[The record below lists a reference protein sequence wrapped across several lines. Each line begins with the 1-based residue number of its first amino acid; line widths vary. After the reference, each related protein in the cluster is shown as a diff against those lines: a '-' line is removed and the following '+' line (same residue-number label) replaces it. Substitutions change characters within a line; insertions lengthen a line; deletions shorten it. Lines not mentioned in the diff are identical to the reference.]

1 MNGPIT
7 KVGVFNGIKSSGS
20 TDLVPPFLLFL
31 YLGLS
36 PVGAGMIFL
45 YMSMYAFASLTRA
58 YGFETK
64 NENYYNENWIRGKI
78 IKCWNSGR

>member
-1 MNGPIT
+1 VNGPIT
-7 KVGVFNGIKSSGS
+7 GVGIFNGIESSGS
-20 TDLVPPFLLFL
+20 TDLVPPFLVFL

-58 YGFETK
+58 YGFETETGK
-64 NENYYNENWIRGKI
+64 NNNENGMCGKQ
-78 IKCWNSGR
+78 

>member
-1 MNGPIT
+1 VNGPMT
-7 KVGVFNGIKSSGS
+7 GVEVFNGIKSSGS
-20 TDLVPPFLLFL
+20 TDLVPPFSVFL

-64 NENYYNENWIRGKI
+64 KGNYYNENWIRGKLSNI
-78 IKCWNSGR
+78 GNRGR

>member
-7 KVGVFNGIKSSGS
+7 GVGVFNGIKSSGS
-20 TDLVPPFLLFL
+20 TDLVPPVLLFL

-64 NENYYNENWIRGKI
+64 NGNYSNENLIRGKLI
-78 IKCWNSGR
+78 NVGSSGR

>member
-7 KVGVFNGIKSSGS
+7 GVGIFNGIKSSGS
-20 TDLVPPFLLFL
+20 TDLVPPFLVFL

-64 NENYYNENWIRGKI
+64 NGNNYNENWMCGKL
-78 IKCWNSGR
+78 